1 MNTTEKKIQKI
12 IVSGKGDTKAA
23 AFSDGLSQVQKKVL
37 KGTSD
42 VILRI
47 EPKSVAVLAAE
58 EQRYTERFLF
68 FFLPREQVNYE
79 VKLEIEVE
87 LLMIDMASVPFEQ
100 VNQAAPDAVNIP
112 FLSKKM

>member
-1 MNTTEKKIQKI
+1 MNTTEKKLQKI
-12 IVSGKGDTKAA
+12 IVSGKGETKAA

-37 KGTSD
+37 KETSD

-68 FFLPREQVNYE
+68 FFFPRERVDYE

-87 LLMIDMASVPFEQ
+87 LLMINMGDIPFKQ
-100 VNQAAPDAVNIP
+100 VNQAAPDAVSVP